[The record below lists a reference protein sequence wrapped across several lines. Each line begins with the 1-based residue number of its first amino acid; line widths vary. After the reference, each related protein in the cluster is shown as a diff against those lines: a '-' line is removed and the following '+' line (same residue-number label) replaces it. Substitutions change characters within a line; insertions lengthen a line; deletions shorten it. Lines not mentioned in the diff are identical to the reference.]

1 MASSNTE
8 SGFTIVEMI
17 VSMIVMSIFLTLFL
31 QTFLTSE
38 SQRKVV
44 IQQATVEDLATANL
58 NKVSSKTGLHAKCNG
73 FSNVAGNSSI
83 ANMNSSSDGAIIA
96 TDSPAAGSLD
106 PKWSNDTGG
115 RPNSGI
121 PKETTA
127 GKGLPSGIVQEL
139 RALFPRGCTTD
150 TPVTIV
156 SIVKYDTENGT
167 ETARRAIVIN

>member
-1 MASSNTE
+1 MAHSNME

-44 IQQATVEDLATANL
+44 IQQATVDDLAVANL
-58 NKVSSKTGLHAKCNG
+58 NKVSAKTGLHAKCNG
-73 FSNVAGNSSI
+73 FSDVSGNSAL
-83 ANMNSSSDGAIIA
+83 ANLNNPTDGAIIA
-96 TDSPAAGSLD
+96 TDSTTAGALD
-106 PKWSNDTGG
+106 PRWSNDPGG

-121 PKETTA
+121 AKEATA

-139 RALFPRGCTTD
+139 RALFPRGCATD
-150 TPVTIV
+150 TPVTVV
-156 SIVKYDTENGT
+156 SIIKYPTENGT
-167 ETARRAIVIN
+167 ETARRAILIN